1 MPNIASRSLPRKQ
14 GALAMFLL
22 AQFRNCFQKIR
33 LRLLQLSHKPAMPV
47 AINSFSSF
55 YIAQQASLAAFIFAS
70 AASTS
75 SMLLTNP
82 PQLVRLYCNWR

>member
-1 MPNIASRSLPRKQ
+1 MVIGEETGHWRSSYSP
-14 GALAMFLL
+14 
-22 AQFRNCFQKIR
+22 QFRNCLQKIR
-33 LRLLQLSHKPAMPV
+33 LRLLQLSNKPAMLV
-47 AINSFSSF
+47 AINRFSSF
-55 YIAQQASLAAFIFAS
+55 YRLSSASLAAFIFAS